1 MTDLHQASTP
11 NPNPGIDAV
20 GWLFF
25 GRRLSHHSC
34 RCGDCFRLNA
44 VKASFTMRIVS
55 GGSRCISAN
64 ALSKSSGSRTPKGC
78 HSRIVGIPKYPEAD
92 FLCHRRIVYRCDG
105 NQCATSRCS
114 CNNQLRRYNWPL
126 DHRDGVGAKPNGV
139 SDCSLRDFGTCSD
152 QSQPTFRLGAR
163 YRLMGVPL

>member
-92 FLCHRRIVYRCDG
+92 FLCHRRIVYVVTVIS
-105 NQCATSRCS
+105 A
-114 CNNQLRRYNWPL
+114 
-126 DHRDGVGAKPNGV
+126 
-139 SDCSLRDFGTCSD
+139 
-152 QSQPTFRLGAR
+152 
-163 YRLMGVPL
+163 